1 MRIGC
6 DVARVAVVIPTLRRP
21 ESLTRALRSVFCQR
35 GLEGHAVEI
44 VVVDND
50 PAATAAAPVEAL
62 TPVSPF
68 PLHYVTAPR
77 PGVATARNA
86 GLAATDAPLIAFL
99 DDDQEA
105 GPGWLAALLKVQVTT
120 GADVVFGP
128 ITGVAEG
135 APAWAR
141 AHLDAFFGR
150 EGPSDDRL
158 IDKPWGCG
166 NALLVRATALPGPAP
181 FDVAADQLGGE
192 DDALFARVKASGGR
206 FGWAAQA
213 RVSEIAPPH
222 RATMAYA
229 LRRAFAYGQGPSQE
243 ARTRGDW
250 PAVAKWMI
258 VGAVQTVLWGA
269 VAAGLWLLRRPA
281 RAHAL
286 DRAARGLG
294 KVLWAPIFEPRFYG
308 AQELARLERL
318 SPSGA

>member
-1 MRIGC
+1 M
-6 DVARVAVVIPTLRRP
+6 AHVAVVIPTLRRTD
-21 ESLTRALRSVFCQR
+21 SLTRALRSVFGQTE
-35 GLEGHAVEI
+35 LEGYAVEI

-50 PAATAAAPVEAL
+50 PAATAAAPVDAL
-62 TPVSPF
+62 RPDSPF
-68 PLHYVTAPR
+68 PLIYASAPR

-86 GLAATDAPLIAFL
+86 GLAATGAPLIAFL

-105 GPGWLAALLKVQVTT
+105 GPGWLAALLGAQATT

-150 EGPSDDRL
+150 EGPSDDTL

-181 FDVAADQLGGE
+181 FDVATDQLGGE
-192 DDALFARVKASGGR
+192 DDALFARVKDSGGR
-206 FGWAAQA
+206 FSWAAHA

-243 ARTRGDW
+243 ARARGDW
-250 PAVAKWMI
+250 PGVAKWMI
-258 VGAVQTVLWGA
+258 VGAVQTLVWSA
-269 VAAGLWLLRRPA
+269 AAAGLWLLRHPTRA
-281 RAHAL
+281 RAL

-294 KVLWAPIFEPRFYG
+294 KVLWAPMFEPRFYG
-308 AQELARLERL
+308 AQELARLEKL
-318 SPSGA
+318 TPSGA

>member
-1 MRIGC
+1 M
-6 DVARVAVVIPTLRRP
+6 ARVAVVIPTLRRP
-21 ESLTRALRSVFCQR
+21 ESLTRALRSVFAQT
-35 GLEGHAVEI
+35 GLDPHAVEI

-50 PAATAAAPVEAL
+50 PAGTAAAPVDAL
-62 TPVSPF
+62 RPDAPF
-68 PLHYVTAPR
+68 PLTYVTAPN

-105 GPGWLAALLKVQVTT
+105 EPGWLAALLSAQAAT

-128 ITGVAEG
+128 IRGVAEG
-135 APAWAR
+135 APDWAR

-150 EGPSDDRL
+150 EGPAEDCL

-206 FGWAAQA
+206 FGWAANA
-213 RVSEIAPPH
+213 RVSELAPPH
-222 RATMAYA
+222 RATMDYA

-243 ARTRGDW
+243 ARARGDW
-250 PAVAKWMI
+250 AGVLKWMA
-258 VGAVQTVLWGA
+258 VGVVQVALWSLA
-269 VAAGLWLLRRPA
+269 SAALWLLGRPSRA
-281 RAHAL
+281 RAM
-286 DRAARGLG
+286 DKAARGLG
-294 KVLWAPIFEPRFYG
+294 KVLWAPVFEPRFYG
-308 AQELARLERL
+308 AQELARLERI
-318 SPSGA
+318 SPSAG

>member
-1 MRIGC
+1 M
-6 DVARVAVVIPTLRRP
+6 AQVAVVIPTLRRP
-21 ESLTRALRSVFCQR
+21 ESLTRALRSVFAQK
-35 GLEGHAVEI
+35 GVEGHAVEI

-50 PAATAAAPVEAL
+50 PAGTATAPVEAL
-62 TPVSPF
+62 KPVSPF
-68 PLHYVTAPR
+68 PLHYATAPH

-105 GPGWLAALLKVQVTT
+105 GPGWLAALLAAQART

-150 EGPSDDRL
+150 EGPQEDRL

-181 FDVAADQLGGE
+181 FDVAADQQGGE
-192 DDALFARVKASGGR
+192 DDVLFARVKASGGR
-206 FGWAAQA
+206 FGWAANA

-243 ARTRGDW
+243 ARARGDW
-250 PAVAKWMI
+250 PGVIRWMAVG
-258 VGAVQTVLWGA
+258 VVQTVVWSTA
-269 VAAGLWLLRRPA
+269 SAGLWLLRRPA
-281 RAHAL
+281 RARAM

-294 KVLWAPIFEPRFYG
+294 KVLWAPMFEPRFYG